1 MKKTAAGWVGE
12 WNTVNACT
20 VDITIFTSTSP
31 SSTELIKGL
40 ILNLSGLGHA
50 MSTNFKPFLENL
62 HTGHTGQAGKTWMRN
77 VKEMKL

>member
-1 MKKTAAGWVGE
+1 MKKTAAGWVGGVE
-12 WNTVNACT
+12 HSKCT

-62 HTGHTGQAGKTWMRN
+62 LTGHTGQTGKTWTRN
-77 VKEMKL
+77 VKKMKL